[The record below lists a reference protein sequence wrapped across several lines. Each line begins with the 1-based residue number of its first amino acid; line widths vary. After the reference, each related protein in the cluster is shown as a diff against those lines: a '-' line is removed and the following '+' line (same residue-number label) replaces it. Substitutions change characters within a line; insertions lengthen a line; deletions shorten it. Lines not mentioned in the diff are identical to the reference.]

1 MRFWNVG
8 LLVISILLL
17 LGSAKA
23 LLDYWQYDE
32 VAADVAQMMLHQ
44 VSADEIRQQVQ
55 DAISDDNPADAR
67 MYLRLAKTFGYAVDP
82 AVYEP
87 ELQRLESPLNSAR
100 RTVNDFAAGFLDG
113 QGESAASV
121 AGAVTSDFTVVGD
134 ARDLWEQY
142 QLYSKGEPVNELIVT
157 LAGVGVGLTAA
168 SVMSAG
174 AATPAK
180 GGVSTTKL
188 AARAGRLTP
197 KFQKFLLREGKEVFD
212 YKMFMQTARAEKNL
226 DGIGAAALKAYNP
239 QAARAIK
246 QTVEQVNSIRR
257 ASSTADA
264 LHMLKYVDNGEELA
278 RLEKLSFKYGSETK
292 GILKV
297 LGKSAIGTVRILR
310 KSTELLVSI
319 SATVLSFIAFLVS
332 LGGIQSKNLLR

>member
-1 MRFWNVG
+1 MKFWNVG
-8 LLVISILLL
+8 LLIISVLLL

-23 LLDYWQYDE
+23 LLGYWQYDE

-55 DAISDDNPADAR
+55 DAISNDNPADAR
-67 MYLRLAKTFGYAVDP
+67 MYLRLAKTFGYAIDP
-82 AVYEP
+82 AAYEP

-197 KFQKFLLREGKEVFD
+197 RFQKFLLHQGKEVFD

-226 DGIGAAALKAYNP
+226 DGIGAAALKAYHP

-246 QTVEQVNSIRR
+246 QTAEQVNSIRR
-257 ASSTADA
+257 TSSIADA